1 MTLADD
7 LTAILA
13 AHDTALAD
21 ARADVTRLRGSLT
34 EATAD
39 AARWKDQ
46 ATQAAGQIA
55 DLTAERDRLLARIAE
70 LEPQPEPARRTL
82 FGACPTNPGGES
94 LAAAQR
100 VIDKWGTGAAV
111 RQFRS
116 ALATPHAP
124 EGASIVHTSYK
135 PDLDDVIAGRL
146 DAQIRAVAKATPA
159 GHIIEI
165 WHEADSKV
173 RSGSIDKAKVIAA
186 KNRFYD
192 LVKAENPDALVC
204 TTYTGWLF
212 EPKSKLDPEEWADV
226 KADLLGVDLDGIQ
239 SWPYV
244 DYTDEIPRAAD
255 AARRWGYAGWCVP
268 ELGMDIQPADTDGA
282 ARVEWIIK
290 HARLLADA
298 GAVYV
303 AWFDYAMSAART
315 PGYQLH
321 TPAEVAAWKALII

>member
-1 MTLADD
+1 MTLAAD
-7 LTAILA
+7 LTAVLT

-21 ARADVTRLRGSLT
+21 AHADVERLRGALSDSTL
-34 EATAD
+34 EAQRWQDTA
-39 AARWKDQ
+39 
-46 ATQAAGQIA
+46 TT
-55 DLTAERDRLLARIAE
+55 LTAERDDLLARLAN
-70 LEPQPEPARRTL
+70 LGDGNATATRTL

-100 VIDKWGTGAAV
+100 VIDKFGPGAAV

-116 ALATPHAP
+116 ALATPHTPAD
-124 EGASIVHTSYK
+124 ASIVHTSYK

-192 LVKAENPDALVC
+192 VAKDANPAALVA

-212 EPKSKLDPEEWADV
+212 EPKSKLDPEEWAGV

-239 SWPYV
+239 SWPYP
-244 DYTDEIPRAAD
+244 DYTDEIQRVID
-255 AARRWGYAGWCVP
+255 AAKRWGVPGWCVP
-268 ELGMDIQPADTDGA
+268 ELGMDIQPADPDGTARADWIRKYA
-282 ARVEWIIK
+282 A
-290 HARLLADA
+290 LCNDA
-298 GAVYV
+298 GARYV